1 MINKSNAVALVTLL
15 AILLFSLTANV
26 SESYIEVMG
35 RRLPE
40 ACVWRSAGM
49 ECLGCGMTR
58 GIVYLFNG
66 EMVLAWKM
74 HPGSFVIA
82 ILLLLELY
90 PAYSQSKI
98 KVKVRWLAA
107 VMILIMGLLLRIS

>member
-1 MINKSNAVALVTLL
+1 MINKSSVVALATLL
-15 AILLFSLTANV
+15 AILLISRMANV
-26 SESYIEVMG
+26 ADGYIEIMG
-35 RRLPE
+35 KRLPE

-66 EMVLAWKM
+66 EMALAWKL

-82 ILLLLELY
+82 LLLLLEIY
-90 PAYSQSKI
+90 PAYSQSRI
-98 KVKVRWLAA
+98 KGRTRWLAA
-107 VMILIMGLLLRIS
+107 AMILVMGLFLRIL